1 MPELL
6 GRIGETVVLNPLST
20 DVIYEIMISA
30 KESVLQSHIE
40 FWLKNNIDLQFDE
53 KALRYIASEAYKSG
67 LGFRNVKALLAKALK
82 SMYFNMVHPS
92 ESSVVK
98 ISEEYIKEHLRV
110 R

>member
-1 MPELL
+1 MYKFDVEKTTNALINWIWDWFNKNGKDSYAVL
-6 GRIGETVVLNPLST
+6 GMSGGKDST
-20 DVIYEIMISA
+20 ICA
-30 KESVLQSHIE
+30 
-40 FWLKNNIDLQFDE
+40 
-53 KALRYIASEAYKSG
+53 
-67 LGFRNVKALLAKALK
+67 ALLAKALK